1 MRLQRI
7 WEILRL
13 SFLMTVLT
21 TAGFASA
28 SGEDVWSIIKIAG
41 TPVGYIFETITAGPG
56 GVTIVTSESKIVLNR
71 LGNRVELETRS
82 RTEESGPGRLLR
94 VEAELRASLVS
105 TKTSVVVKPGF
116 LEILSEAGGQSY
128 PRTVPFSGE
137 LLGPEGIRR
146 LSLEKL
152 RAPGDAI
159 DFQTFSTE
167 TGSITKG
174 RRKAIVRENVLLGG
188 RSVPALK
195 VEETIEA
202 AGVAGLAWLD
212 ATGEA
217 VRGEMPTPFGVS
229 EIIRTD
235 RAAALAAAGG
245 GELPLEMYERSIIK
259 ANVRLPQARAL
270 DSLRIRLSL
279 REPGAEWPNL
289 ARPGQTVV
297 SQTGKELVLD
307 LRRIPVPPPAR
318 RPVAET
324 EPNREYLRPNEYVQS
339 DLPEIRRAALEIVG
353 AETDV
358 LRAALKLER
367 WVSENMIF
375 DLGIAFAPAAELI
388 KTKRGTC
395 LGYAT
400 LLATLAR
407 AAGIPSRIVLGY
419 VYVLGMFGGHAWTE
433 VLVGPAWVPVDAA
446 VVSSGIADPARIGF
460 SASSLESGPMGLT
473 GGATRTSVFRV
484 DGNIYSNPGL
494 GFTWEKPSDFA
505 FVQTA
510 VVWPDSTVVGLEGPN
525 GVRVVLREMAPSP
538 WKEFSAAAK
547 ELFAQEGIK
556 GAAKKISFGT
566 LSGSK
571 AESGDKAAIVFDL
584 KPDAWILV
592 AEGRDASA
600 LLERAVRGLKLQNR

>member
-419 VYVLGMFGGHAWTE
+419 VYVLGSRGRGRRFFRDRRP
-433 VLVGPAWVPVDAA
+433 GPD
-446 VVSSGIADPARIGF
+446 RI
-460 SASSLESGPMGLT
+460 
-473 GGATRTSVFRV
+473 FRV
-484 DGNIYSNPGL
+484 FARVGSDGVDRRGD
-494 GFTWEKPSDFA
+494 GPS
-505 FVQTA
+505 
-510 VVWPDSTVVGLEGPN
+510 
-525 GVRVVLREMAPSP
+525 LR
-538 WKEFSAAAK
+538 
-547 ELFAQEGIK
+547 
-556 GAAKKISFGT
+556 
-566 LSGSK
+566 
-571 AESGDKAAIVFDL
+571 
-584 KPDAWILV
+584 
-592 AEGRDASA
+592 RD
-600 LLERAVRGLKLQNR
+600 RH